1 MRQAVKFSGK
11 NVFCDPLRHVCVA
24 PLPVDT
30 RDACSRQRGKKSDH
44 GHYWFHRWRPCSLG
58 KSPGNHLLRNE
69 LSREPEIEENDN
81 GTVGLDWG
89 TLSSSLLGLA
99 VLPNLILGRLGCI
112 LMLSV
117 MCSYLIIGL
126 ETFFIQDI

>member
-1 MRQAVKFSGK
+1 M
-11 NVFCDPLRHVCVA
+11 
-24 PLPVDT
+24 
-30 RDACSRQRGKKSDH
+30 
-44 GHYWFHRWRPCSLG
+44 
-58 KSPGNHLLRNE
+58 LRNE

-81 GTVGLDWG
+81 VTVGLDWG

-99 VLPNLILGRLGCI
+99 DLPNLILGRFRGI

-126 ETFFIQDI
+126 DTLFSFKTSEYKSSLLLKSLQQ